1 MAGMDTIPDGPA
13 LTFQQIENDDDEIIV
28 TVDEE

>member
-1 MAGMDTIPDGPA
+1 MADMDTIPDGPA
-13 LTFQQIENDDDEIIV
+13 LTFQQIRHVDGEIVV